1 MKNADVLVQS
11 SRFEGK
17 SVVLDEAKILCC
29 PIVTTNYPTVYDQIN
44 NKEGIIVGM
53 SGKEIAEGI
62 MQILENP
69 NQYSEYLAQHEYGNE
84 KEIEKYYQLFDS

>member
-1 MKNADVLVQS
+1 M
-11 SRFEGK
+11 
-17 SVVLDEAKILCC
+17 
-29 PIVTTNYPTVYDQIN
+29 YDQIN

-69 NQYSEYLAQHEYGNE
+69 YQYSEYLAQHEYGNE
-84 KEIEKYYQLFDS
+84 KEIEKYYQLFDL